1 MRSCYALTSFFGAI
15 TIVTATSFDLSRRW
29 PESLPES
36 FADPYAD
43 PFADPLANPFA
54 DAFAQSSFD
63 ADDAAQAKKAAA
75 LKLIGTMPKCGL
87 VCIASSVQA
96 SPCSFEDT
104 NCSCNN
110 KTISEQAAQCIMVS
124 CTVKETLTTKNISDT
139 ICGKPIRDKTGITT
153 GTGIGGMIF
162 AIVAVIIRTISKI
175 HIQTGGGTPA
185 VTTDLWW
192 DDLAVG
198 TSLVFVI
205 AFGVIPVPLTR
216 LGFGKDVWTVP
227 FQNLTP
233 MVKLMLADEIV
244 YVFGLGLVKISLL
257 LTYLRFFSSDRF
269 RHITYVVIVLNA
281 LFILSFVIVILT
293 QCRPLSYTWNQ
304 WDGEH
309 KGKCLALNPIVWS
322 SYVLGPLIFAW
333 LQTADLLYSAII
345 NIILDFLVLGL
356 PIYQLWKMNL
366 NVAKKLQVMFMF
378 GVGFL
383 VTIISIMR
391 LHSIVDYGE
400 DKNFTYS
407 RVIPGV
413 WSKLELQLSVICA
426 CMPAIRQVIR
436 RFSPRLIGTTRG
448 EGTTTG
454 ISTTQSGLSGRTI
467 AISEVGKS
475 ADTEVRGK
483 SSSHSTIEEMD

>member
-1 MRSCYALTSFFGAI
+1 MRPTHALVSFLGAI
-15 TIVTATSFDLSRRW
+15 AVATATSFELSRRW

-36 FADPYAD
+36 FADPFAG
-43 PFADPLANPFA
+43 PFANPFA
-54 DAFAQSSFD
+54 DAWAQSASIT
-63 ADDAAQAKKAAA
+63 DDAAQAKKAAA

-87 VCIASSVQA
+87 VCIASSVSA

-104 NCSCNN
+104 ACACGN
-110 KTISEQAAQCIMVS
+110 KTISEQAAQCIMMS

-139 ICGKPIRDKTGITT
+139 ICEKPIRDKSGIATGS
-153 GTGIGGMIF
+153 GVGGMIF
-162 AIVAVIIRTISKI
+162 AIVAVIIRIISKI
-175 HIQTGGGTPA
+175 HIQTGGGA
-185 VTTDLWW
+185 ALTTDLWW
-192 DDLAVG
+192 DDLAVAI
-198 TSLVFVI
+198 SLVFVI
-205 AFGVIPVPLTR
+205 GFCILSVPLTR
-216 LGFGKDVWTVP
+216 LGYARDVWTVP
-227 FQNLTP
+227 FENLTP
-233 MVKLMLADEIV
+233 MVKLMWADEILYV
-244 YVFGLGLVKISLL
+244 YGLGLVKISLL

-269 RHITYVVIVLNA
+269 RQITYIIIVLN
-281 LFILSFVIVILT
+281 LMFIFSFFIVIMT
-293 QCRPLSYTWNQ
+293 QCQPLSYTWNQ

-309 KGKCLALNPIVWS
+309 KGKCLAINPIVWS
-322 SYVLGPLIFAW
+322 SAV
-333 LQTADLLYSAII
+333 I

-366 NVAKKLQVMFMF
+366 NTTKKLLVMLMF

-391 LHSIVDYGE
+391 LHAIVDYGE
-400 DKNFTYS
+400 DKNFTYV
-407 RVIPGV
+407 RVVPGV

-436 RFSPRLIGTTRG
+436 RFSPRLIGSTRG

-454 ISTTQSGLSGRTI
+454 VSTTQSGLSGRTI